1 MAVLLHR
8 LGHSAYRHRKLV
20 LGIWLFV
27 LAALITCVS
36 VFGGKLDDRFSVP
49 GTESQRALDSLSK
62 TLPEASGASAQ
73 IVFTAPEGRLVTEAP
88 YTAAIAEAVAEAERA
103 PQVGEVVDP
112 QASGAVSADRTT
124 AIVQVQYPVQIA
136 EVRTSSVDAIEDAA
150 RAAETDG
157 LRTSVGGSVFSSKG
171 VHIGPSEI
179 IGVAVAL
186 LVLVVTFGSLLA
198 AGMAL
203 LPALIGVALGLAGLL
218 ALAPAVSISSTAVTL
233 ALMLGLAVGID
244 YVLFILSRHRQQ
256 LARGTDPKESVA
268 LAVGTAGSAVVF
280 AGVTVIIAL
289 AALTVIGIPFL
300 TTMGL
305 GAAGAV
311 LIAVLAAI
319 TLVPAVAGFAGSRL
333 APKPGS
339 RAGRRAADAEGAA
352 DAEEA
357 GDAEGSTGR
366 ATMGTRW
373 TKWVIA
379 KPLLTVL
386 AVAGILVTLT
396 LPAMDLRLAL
406 PDNGSA
412 PHASTER
419 QAYDTISDK
428 FGPGFNGPL
437 LVLVETNN
445 GTAATSSQA
454 GAQVAQKLGTL
465 KNVKAVL
472 PPQLTSDPA
481 QSVIT
486 VLPASG
492 PDSVRTDQL
501 VRDIREAAP
510 GIHGT
515 TGATVAVTGTTAVN
529 IDVSNRLSD
538 SLLPFVAIVVGLSLL
553 LLMIVFRS
561 LVIPVKAAVGFLLSV
576 GASLGLVVAVF
587 QWGWLADV
595 LDVPHSGPVVSFL
608 PIILIGVLFGL
619 AMDYEVFLVSGMRE
633 EWAHTGRARQSVV
646 DGARHSVR
654 VVTAAALIMFTVFAG
669 FFPLDDAL
677 IKPIAFAL
685 AVGVAIDAFAVR
697 MTLVPAVLALAGR
710 GAWWLPAW
718 LDRILPDLDVEGSSL
733 QKAGPAGSEEPEP
746 VSLEPTHARAT
757 PTDSTTPGRGERR
770 EASGSR

>member
-36 VFGGKLDDRFSVP
+36 VFSGKLDDRFAVP

-62 TLPEASGASAQ
+62 TLPEASGAGAQ
-73 IVFTAPEGRLVTEAP
+73 IVFTAPEGHQVTEAP
-88 YTAAIAEAVAEAERA
+88 YATTIARTVAEAKNA
-103 PQVGEVVDP
+103 PQVSEVVDP
-112 QASGAVSADRTT
+112 RTSSAVSADRTT
-124 AIVQVQYPVQIA
+124 AIVQVQYPVQNT
-136 EVRTSSVDAIEDAA
+136 EVRPSSVDAIEDAA
-150 RAAETDG
+150 KAAEKDG
-157 LRTSVGGSVFSSKG
+157 LQTSVGGSVYSSKG
-171 VHIGPSEI
+171 VHVGPSEI

-203 LPALIGVALGLAGLL
+203 LPALIGVAVGLAGLL

-256 LARGTDPKESVA
+256 LARGTDPRESVA
-268 LAVGTAGSAVVF
+268 LATGTAGSAVVF
-280 AGVTVIIAL
+280 AGTTVIIAL
-289 AALTVIGIPFL
+289 AALSVIGIPFL

-339 RAGRRAADAEGAA
+339 RAARRAADAEG
-352 DAEEA
+352 
-357 GDAEGSTGR
+357 STGR
-366 ATMGTRW
+366 TPMGTRW

-386 AVAGILVTLT
+386 AVPGILVTLA
-396 LPAMDLRLAL
+396 LPATDMRLAL

-419 QAYDTISDK
+419 RAYDTISDK
-428 FGPGFNGPL
+428 FGRGFNGPL
-437 LVLVETNN
+437 LVLAETKN
-445 GTAATSSQA
+445 GTAAASAQA
-454 GAQVAQKLGTL
+454 GTQVAQKLRTL

-472 PPQLTSDPA
+472 PPQPTSDPA

-486 VLPASG
+486 VLPSSS
-492 PDSVRTDQL
+492 PDSVRTGQL
-501 VRDIREAAP
+501 VRDIRGTGADIRA
-510 GIHGT
+510 T
-515 TGATVAVTGTTAVN
+515 TGASIAVTGTTAVN
-529 IDVSNRLSD
+529 IDVSSRLSD

-553 LLMIVFRS
+553 LLMVVFRS

-587 QWGWLADV
+587 QWGWLADI

-608 PIILIGVLFGL
+608 PIILTGVLFGL

-633 EWAHTGRARQSVV
+633 QWAHTGRARQSVI

-669 FFPLDDAL
+669 FFPLDDSL

-718 LDRILPDLDVEGSSL
+718 LDRILPDLDVEGTSL
-733 QKAGPAGSEEPEP
+733 QKAPALLPTGHDTA
-746 VSLEPTHARAT
+746 VSAPRHRPQQAR
-757 PTDSTTPGRGERR
+757 RHR
-770 EASGSR
+770 

>member
-8 LGHSAYRHRKLV
+8 LGLGAYRHRKLV

-27 LAALITCVS
+27 LAALVTCVG

-49 GTESQRALDSLSK
+49 GTESQRALDSLSR
-62 TLPEASGASAQ
+62 TLPEAAGASAQ
-73 IVFTAPEGRLVTEAP
+73 IVFTAPEGHRITEAP
-88 YTAAIAEAVAEAERA
+88 YTTVIARTVAEAERA
-103 PQVGEVVDP
+103 PQVSGVVDP
-112 QASGAVSADRTT
+112 SASGAVSTDRTT
-124 AIVQVQYPVQIA
+124 SIVQVQYRVQTA
-136 EVRTSSVDAIEDAA
+136 EVGTSSVDAIKSAA
-150 RAAETDG
+150 HAAERDG
-157 LRTSVGGSVFSSKG
+157 LRTSVGGSVFNSKG

-203 LPALIGVALGLAGLL
+203 LPALIGVAAGLSGLL

-256 LARGTDPKESVA
+256 LARGADPKESVA

-280 AGVTVIIAL
+280 AGATVIIAL
-289 AALTVIGIPFL
+289 AALSVIGIPFL

-319 TLVPAVAGFAGSRL
+319 TLVPAVAGFAGTRL

-339 RAGRRAADAEGAA
+339 RAARRAADAEGA
-352 DAEEA
+352 
-357 GDAEGSTGR
+357 TGR
-366 ATMGTRW
+366 ATLGTRW

-386 AVAGILVTLT
+386 AVTGILVTLM
-396 LPAMDLRLAL
+396 LPAADLRLAL

-412 PHASTER
+412 PHASTQR
-419 QAYDTISDK
+419 TAYDTISAR

-437 LVLVETNN
+437 LVLAETNDR
-445 GTAATSSQA
+445 TAATSSRA
-454 GAQVAQKLGTL
+454 GAQVAAKLRTL

-472 PPQLTSDPA
+472 PPEPTGDPA
-481 QSVIT
+481 QSVVT
-486 VLPASG
+486 VLPNSG
-492 PDSVRTDQL
+492 PDSVRTDRL
-501 VRDIREAAP
+501 VRDIRAVASDLRVA
-510 GIHGT
+510 
-515 TGATVAVTGTTAVN
+515 TGASIAVTGTTAVN

-553 LLMIVFRS
+553 LLMMVFRS

-595 LDVPHSGPVVSFL
+595 LGVPHSGPVVSFL

-669 FFPLDDAL
+669 FFPLDDSL

-718 LDRILPDLDVEGSSL
+718 LDRLLPDLDVEGSSL
-733 QKAGPAGSEEPEP
+733 QKAVPADSEEPEP
-746 VSLEPTHARAT
+746 VGA
-757 PTDSTTPGRGERR
+757 GGVRGN
-770 EASGSR
+770 SGE

>member
-27 LAALITCVS
+27 VAALITCVS
-36 VFGGKLDDRFSVP
+36 IFGGKLDDRFSVP

-73 IVFTAPEGRLVTEAP
+73 IVFTAPRGHQVTEAP
-88 YTAAIAEAVAEAERA
+88 YAAAIARTVAEAKQA

-112 QASGAVSADRTT
+112 SASGAVSADRTT
-124 AIVQVQYPVQIA
+124 AIVQVQYPVQNA
-136 EVRTSSVDAIEDAA
+136 QVHTSSVDVIENAA
-150 RAAETDG
+150 KAAEQDG
-157 LRTSVGGSVFSSKG
+157 LKTSVGGSVYSSKG
-171 VHIGPSEI
+171 VHVGPSEI

-198 AGMAL
+198 GMAL
-203 LPALIGVALGLAGLL
+203 LPALIGVAVGLTGLL

-256 LARGTDPKESVA
+256 LARGTDPKESMG
-268 LAVGTAGSAVVF
+268 LATGTAGSAVVF
-280 AGVTVIIAL
+280 AGTTVIIAL
-289 AALTVIGIPFL
+289 AALSVIGIPFL

-319 TLVPAVAGFAGSRL
+319 TLVPAIAGFAGSRL
-333 APKPGS
+333 APKHGS
-339 RAGRRAADAEGAA
+339 RAAKRAADTEG
-352 DAEEA
+352 
-357 GDAEGSTGR
+357 GTGHT
-366 ATMGTRW
+366 AMGARW
-373 TKWVIA
+373 TKRVIA

-386 AVAGILVTLT
+386 AVAGVLVTLA
-396 LPAMDLRLAL
+396 LPATDLRLAL

-412 PHASTER
+412 PHASSER
-419 QAYDTISDK
+419 KAYDTISDK
-428 FGPGFNGPL
+428 FGAGFNGPL
-437 LVLVETNN
+437 LVLTETKN
-445 GTAATSSQA
+445 GTSAASSQYD
-454 GAQVAQKLGTL
+454 AQVAQKLRTL
-465 KNVKAVL
+465 KSVKAVL
-472 PPQLTSDPA
+472 SPQPTNDPA

-492 PDSVRTDQL
+492 PDSVLTGQL
-501 VRDIREAAP
+501 VRDIREAGAD
-510 GIHGT
+510 IRET
-515 TGATVAVTGTTAVN
+515 TGATIAVTGTTAVN
-529 IDVSNRLSD
+529 IDVSNRLSE
-538 SLLPFVAIVVGLSLL
+538 SLLPFVAIIVGLSLI

-576 GASLGLVVAVF
+576 GASLGLVVTVF
-587 QWGWLADV
+587 QWGWLVDV
-595 LDVPHSGPVVSFL
+595 LGVPHSGPVVSFL

-633 EWAHTGRARQSVV
+633 EWAHTGRARRSVV
-646 DGARHSVR
+646 DGARHGVR

-669 FFPLDDAL
+669 FFPLDDSL

-718 LDRILPDLDVEGSSL
+718 LDRILPDLDIEGTSL
-733 QKAGPAGSEEPEP
+733 QKAAPTDHKEPQP
-746 VSLEPTHARAT
+746 VS
-757 PTDSTTPGRGERR
+757 
-770 EASGSR
+770 

>member
-36 VFGGKLDDRFSVP
+36 VFSGKLDDRFAVP

-62 TLPEASGASAQ
+62 TLPEASGAGAQ
-73 IVFTAPEGRLVTEAP
+73 IVFTAPKGHEVTEAP
-88 YTAAIAEAVAEAERA
+88 YAATIARTVAEARKA
-103 PQVGEVVDP
+103 PQVGEVLDP
-112 QASGAVSADRTT
+112 RSSGAVSADRTT
-124 AIVQVQYPVQIA
+124 AIVQVQYPVQNA
-136 EVRTSSVDAIEDAA
+136 EVRPSSVDAIEGAA
-150 RAAETDG
+150 KAAERDG
-157 LRTSVGGSVFSSKG
+157 LKTSVGGSVYSSKG
-171 VHIGPSEI
+171 VHVGPSEI

-203 LPALIGVALGLAGLL
+203 LPALIGVAVGLAGLL

-256 LARGTDPKESVA
+256 LARGTDPRESVA
-268 LAVGTAGSAVVF
+268 LATGTAGSAVVF
-280 AGVTVIIAL
+280 AGTTVIIAL
-289 AALTVIGIPFL
+289 AALSVIGIPFL

-333 APKPGS
+333 TPKPGS
-339 RAGRRAADAEGAA
+339 RAARRAADT
-352 DAEEA
+352 
-357 GDAEGSTGR
+357 EGSTGHT
-366 ATMGTRW
+366 TMGTRW

-396 LPAMDLRLAL
+396 LPATDMRLAL

-419 QAYDTISDK
+419 KAYDTIGDK

-437 LVLVETNN
+437 LVLAETKN
-445 GTAATSSQA
+445 GTASTSAQA
-454 GAQVAQKLGTL
+454 GAQVAQKLRTL

-472 PPQLTSDPA
+472 PPQPTSDPA

-486 VLPASG
+486 VLPTSG
-492 PDSVRTDQL
+492 PDSVRTGQL
-501 VRDIREAAP
+501 VRDIRKTAP
-510 GIHGT
+510 DIRET
-515 TGATVAVTGTTAVN
+515 TGASVAVTGTTAVN

-633 EWAHTGRARQSVV
+633 EWAHTGRARQSVI

-669 FFPLDDAL
+669 FFPLDDSL

-718 LDRILPDLDVEGSSL
+718 LDRILPDLDVEGTSL
-733 QKAGPAGSEEPEP
+733 RKAPATDQKEPQP
-746 VSLEPTHARAT
+746 VS
-757 PTDSTTPGRGERR
+757 
-770 EASGSR
+770 

>member
-8 LGHSAYRHRKLV
+8 LGRGAYRHRKLV

-27 LAALITCVS
+27 LAALITCVG

-73 IVFTAPEGRLVTEAP
+73 IVFTAPGGHRITESPYQAVIARAVTV
-88 YTAAIAEAVAEAERA
+88 TRQA
-103 PQVGEVVDP
+103 PQVSGVVEP
-112 QASGAVSADRTT
+112 GTAGVVSADRTT
-124 AIVQVQYPVQIA
+124 AIVQIHYRVQTA
-136 EVRTSSVDAIEDAA
+136 EIRTSSVDAIKSAA
-150 RAAETDG
+150 HAAERDG
-157 LRTSVGGSVFSSKG
+157 LRTSVGGSVFNSKG

-203 LPALIGVALGLAGLL
+203 LPALIGVAAGLAGLL

-256 LARGTDPKESVA
+256 LARGADPEESVA

-280 AGVTVIIAL
+280 AGATVIIAL
-289 AALTVIGIPFL
+289 AALSVIGIPFL

-319 TLVPAVAGFAGSRL
+319 TLVPAVAGFAGTRL

-339 RAGRRAADAEGAA
+339 RAARRAADAEG
-352 DAEEA
+352 
-357 GDAEGSTGR
+357 STGR
-366 ATMGTRW
+366 TTLGTRW

-386 AVAGILVTLT
+386 AVTGILVTLM
-396 LPAMDLRLAL
+396 LPAADLRLAL

-412 PHASTER
+412 PHASTQR
-419 QAYDTISDK
+419 TAYDTISDK

-437 LVLVETNN
+437 LVLAETNDR
-445 GTAATSSQA
+445 TAAASSQA
-454 GAQVAQKLGTL
+454 GAQVAAKLRTL

-472 PPQLTSDPA
+472 PPEPTGDPA
-481 QSVIT
+481 QSVVT

-492 PDSVRTDQL
+492 PDSVRTDRL
-501 VRDIREAAP
+501 VRDIRAVASDLRA
-510 GIHGT
+510 T
-515 TGATVAVTGTTAVN
+515 TGASIAVTGTTAVN

-553 LLMIVFRS
+553 LLMMVFRS

-595 LDVPHSGPVVSFL
+595 LGVPHSGPVVSFL

-669 FFPLDDAL
+669 FFPLDDSL

-685 AVGVAIDAFAVR
+685 AVGVAVDAFAVR

-733 QKAGPAGSEEPEP
+733 QKSVPADGGESEPEP
-746 VSLEPTHARAT
+746 AGAGGARGN
-757 PTDSTTPGRGERR
+757 SGE
-770 EASGSR
+770 

>member
-8 LGHSAYRHRKLV
+8 LGHRAYRHRQLV
-20 LGIWLFV
+20 LGLWLFV

-36 VFGGKLDDRFSVP
+36 LFSSKLDDRFSVP

-73 IVFTAPEGRLVTEAP
+73 IVFTVPKGHQVTEAP
-88 YTAAIAEAVAEAERA
+88 YTAAIARTITAAEKA
-103 PQVGEVVDP
+103 PQVSEVVEP
-112 QASGAVSADRTT
+112 RASGAVSADRTT
-124 AIVQVQYPVQIA
+124 AIVQVQYPVQNA
-136 EVRTSSVDAIEDAA
+136 QVRTSSIDAIENAA
-150 RAAETDG
+150 KAAEQDG
-157 LRTSVGGSVFSSKG
+157 LKTSVGGSVYSSKG
-171 VHIGPSEI
+171 VHVGPSEI

-186 LVLVVTFGSLLA
+186 LVLVVTFGSLLT

-203 LPALIGVALGLAGLL
+203 LPALIGVAVGLAGLL

-256 LARGTDPKESVA
+256 LARGTDPKESIA
-268 LAVGTAGSAVVF
+268 LATGTAGSAVVF
-280 AGVTVIIAL
+280 AGTTVIIAL
-289 AALTVIGIPFL
+289 AALSVIGIPFL

-319 TLVPAVAGFAGSRL
+319 TLVPAIAGFAGSRL
-333 APKPGS
+333 TPKPGS
-339 RAGRRAADAEGAA
+339 RAARRAADTDGP
-352 DAEEA
+352 
-357 GDAEGSTGR
+357 TGR

-386 AVAGILVTLT
+386 AVAGILVTLA
-396 LPAMDLRLAL
+396 LPAPDLRLAL

-419 QAYDTISDK
+419 KAYDTISDK
-428 FGPGFNGPL
+428 FGDGFNGPL
-437 LVLVETNN
+437 LVLTETKN
-445 GTAATSSQA
+445 GTASTSSQA
-454 GAQVAQKLGTL
+454 GAQVARKLQTL
-465 KNVKAVL
+465 KDVKAVL
-472 PPQLTSDPA
+472 PPQPTSDPA

-486 VLPASG
+486 VLPTSG
-492 PDSVRTDQL
+492 PDSARTGQL
-501 VRDIREAAP
+501 VRDIRATSADLRA
-510 GIHGT
+510 T
-515 TGATVAVTGTTAVN
+515 TGASIAVTGTTAVN

-538 SLLPFVAIVVGLSLL
+538 SLLPFVAIVVGLSLI

-587 QWGWLADV
+587 QWGWLSDV
-595 LDVPHSGPVVSFL
+595 LGVPHSGPVVSFL

-633 EWAHTGRARQSVV
+633 EWAHTGRARQSVI

-669 FFPLDDAL
+669 FFPLDDSL

-718 LDRILPDLDVEGSSL
+718 LDRILPDLDVEGTSL
-733 QKAGPAGSEEPEP
+733 QKTAPADRKEPQP
-746 VSLEPTHARAT
+746 VS
-757 PTDSTTPGRGERR
+757 
-770 EASGSR
+770 

>member
-20 LGIWLFV
+20 LGLWLFV

-36 VFGGKLDDRFSVP
+36 LFSGKLDDRFSVP

-62 TLPEASGASAQ
+62 TLPEASGANAQ
-73 IVFTAPEGRLVTEAP
+73 IVFTVPKGHQVTEAP
-88 YTAAIAEAVAEAERA
+88 YTAAIARTVTAAEKA
-103 PQVGEVVDP
+103 PQVSEVVEP
-112 QASGAVSADRTT
+112 RASGAVSADRAT
-124 AIVQVQYPVQIA
+124 AIVQVQYPVQNA
-136 EVRTSSVDAIEDAA
+136 QVRTSSIDAIENAA
-150 RAAETDG
+150 KAAEQDG
-157 LRTSVGGSVFSSKG
+157 LKTSVGGSVYSSKG
-171 VHIGPSEI
+171 VHVGPSEI

-203 LPALIGVALGLAGLL
+203 LPALIGVAVGLAGLL

-256 LARGTDPKESVA
+256 LARGTDPKESIA
-268 LAVGTAGSAVVF
+268 LATGTAGSAVVF
-280 AGVTVIIAL
+280 AGTTVIIAL
-289 AALTVIGIPFL
+289 AALSVIGIPFL

-319 TLVPAVAGFAGSRL
+319 TLVPAIAGFAGSRL
-333 APKPGS
+333 TPKPGS
-339 RAGRRAADAEGAA
+339 RAARRAADTDGP
-352 DAEEA
+352 
-357 GDAEGSTGR
+357 TGHT
-366 ATMGTRW
+366 TMGARW

-386 AVAGILVTLT
+386 AVAGILVTLA
-396 LPAMDLRLAL
+396 LPASDLRLAL

-412 PHASTER
+412 PHTSTER
-419 QAYDTISDK
+419 KAYDTISDK
-428 FGPGFNGPL
+428 FGDGFNGPL
-437 LVLVETNN
+437 LVLTETKN
-445 GTAATSSQA
+445 GTASTSSQA
-454 GAQVAQKLGTL
+454 GAQVARKLQTL

-472 PPQLTSDPA
+472 PPQPTSDPA

-486 VLPASG
+486 VLPTSG
-492 PDSVRTDQL
+492 PDSARTGQL
-501 VRDIREAAP
+501 VRDIRATSADLRA
-510 GIHGT
+510 T
-515 TGATVAVTGTTAVN
+515 TGASIAVTGTTAVN

-538 SLLPFVAIVVGLSLL
+538 SLLPFVAIVVGLSLI

-587 QWGWLADV
+587 QWGWLSDV
-595 LDVPHSGPVVSFL
+595 LGVPHSGPVVSFL

-633 EWAHTGRARQSVV
+633 DWAHTGRARQSVI

-669 FFPLDDAL
+669 FFPLDDSL

-718 LDRILPDLDVEGSSL
+718 LDRILPDLDVEGTSL
-733 QKAGPAGSEEPEP
+733 QKTAPADRKEPQP
-746 VSLEPTHARAT
+746 VS
-757 PTDSTTPGRGERR
+757 
-770 EASGSR
+770 

>member
-8 LGHSAYRHRKLV
+8 LGHRAYRHRKLV

-49 GTESQRALDSLSK
+49 GTESQRALDSLSR
-62 TLPEASGASAQ
+62 TLPEASGASAE
-73 IVFTAPEGRLVTEAP
+73 IVFSAPEGHRVTEAT
-88 YTAAIAEAVAEAERA
+88 YATAIARAVAEAKKA
-103 PQVGEVVDP
+103 PQVSEVVDP
-112 QASGAVSADRTT
+112 QSSGAVSADRTT
-124 AIVQVQYPVQIA
+124 AIVQVQYPVQTA
-136 EVRTSSVDAIEDAA
+136 EVRTSSVDALKDAA
-150 RAAETDG
+150 RAAEKDG
-157 LRTSVGGSVFSSKG
+157 LRTSVGGSVFNSNG
-171 VHIGPSEI
+171 VHVGPSEI

-203 LPALIGVALGLAGLL
+203 LPALIGVAAGLAGLL

-280 AGVTVIIAL
+280 AGTTVIIAL
-289 AALTVIGIPFL
+289 AALSVIGIPFL

-319 TLVPAVAGFAGSRL
+319 TLVPAIAGFAGARL
-333 APKPGS
+333 APRPGS
-339 RAGRRAADAEGAA
+339 RAARRATDEEGT
-352 DAEEA
+352 
-357 GDAEGSTGR
+357 SGR
-366 ATMGTRW
+366 TTLGARW

-386 AVAGILVTLT
+386 AVAGVLITLM
-396 LPAMDLRLAL
+396 LPAADLRLAL
-406 PDNGSA
+406 PDNSSA
-412 PHASTER
+412 PHGSTQR
-419 QAYDTISDK
+419 TAYDTIDDK

-437 LVLVETNN
+437 LVLAETNG
-445 GTAATSSQA
+445 GTAEASSRA
-454 GAQVAQKLGTL
+454 GAQVAEKLRTL
-465 KNVKAVL
+465 KDVKAVL
-472 PPQLTSDPA
+472 PPQPTSDPA

-492 PDSVRTDQL
+492 PDSARTDQL
-501 VRDIREAAP
+501 VHEIRDIAP
-510 GIHGT
+510 GLRDT
-515 TGATVAVTGTTAVN
+515 TGASIAVTGTTAVN

-538 SLLPFVAIVVGLSLL
+538 SLLPFVAIVVGLSLI

-587 QWGWLADV
+587 QWGWLADA
-595 LDVPHSGPVVSFL
+595 LGVPHSGPVVSFL

-633 EWAHTGRARQSVV
+633 EWARTGRARQSVV
-646 DGARHSVR
+646 DGARGSVR

-669 FFPLDDAL
+669 FFPLDDSL

-710 GAWWLPAW
+710 RAWWLPAW

-733 QKAGPAGSEEPEP
+733 RKTAPADHKELEP
-746 VSLEPTHARAT
+746 VS
-757 PTDSTTPGRGERR
+757 
-770 EASGSR
+770 

>member
-8 LGHSAYRHRKLV
+8 LGHSAYRNRKLV
-20 LGIWLFV
+20 LGIWLLA
-27 LAALITCVS
+27 LAALITCVG
-36 VFGGKLDDRFSVP
+36 VFSGKLDDRFSVP

-62 TLPEASGASAQ
+62 TLPEASGAGAQ
-73 IVFTAPEGRLVTEAP
+73 IVFTAPTGHQVTAAP
-88 YTAAIAEAVAEAERA
+88 YAATIARTVADAAKA
-103 PQVGEVVDP
+103 PQVSEVVGP
-112 QASGAVSADRTT
+112 GASGAVSADGTT
-124 AIVQVQYPVQIA
+124 AIVQVQYPVESTQ
-136 EVRTSSVDAIEDAA
+136 VRASSVDAIEDAA
-150 RAAETDG
+150 EAAEKDG
-157 LRTSVGGSVFSSKG
+157 LKTSVGGSVYGSKG
-171 VHIGPSEI
+171 VHVGPSEI

-203 LPALIGVALGLAGLL
+203 LPALIGVAVGLAGLL
-218 ALAPAVSISSTAVTL
+218 ALTPAVSVSSTAVTL

-256 LARGTDPKESVA
+256 LARGADPKESIA
-268 LAVGTAGSAVVF
+268 LATGTAGSAVVF
-280 AGVTVIIAL
+280 AGTTVIIAL
-289 AALTVIGIPFL
+289 AALSVIGIPFL

-311 LIAVLAAI
+311 LVAVLAAI

-333 APKPGS
+333 TPRPAS
-339 RAGRRAADAEGAA
+339 RAARRAADAEG
-352 DAEEA
+352 
-357 GDAEGSTGR
+357 STGH
-366 ATMGTRW
+366 TGMGTRW
-373 TKWVIA
+373 TKLVIA

-386 AVAGILVTLT
+386 AVAGVLVTLA
-396 LPAMDLRLAL
+396 LPAMDMRLAL

-412 PHASTER
+412 PHASSER
-419 QAYDTISDK
+419 KAYDTISDT

-437 LVLVETNN
+437 LVLAETKG
-445 GTAATSSQA
+445 GTSATSAEA
-454 GAQVAQKLGTL
+454 GAKVAQKLQTL
-465 KNVKAVL
+465 RNIKAVL
-472 PPQLTSDPA
+472 PPQPTGDPT

-492 PDSVRTDQL
+492 PDSVRTGQL
-501 VRDIREAAP
+501 VRDIRKAAP
-510 GIHGT
+510 DIKDT
-515 TGATVAVTGTTAVN
+515 TGASVAVTGTTAVN

-633 EWAHTGRARQSVV
+633 EWAHTGRARQSVI

-669 FFPLDDAL
+669 FFPLDDSL

-710 GAWWLPAW
+710 GTWWLPAW
-718 LDRILPDLDVEGSSL
+718 LDRILPDLDVEGAGL
-733 QKAGPAGSEEPEP
+733 QKAQAHAQASATESKEPQS
-746 VSLEPTHARAT
+746 VS
-757 PTDSTTPGRGERR
+757 
-770 EASGSR
+770 

>member
-8 LGHSAYRHRKLV
+8 LGHGAYRHRKLV

-27 LAALITCVS
+27 LAALITCVG
-36 VFGGKLDDRFSVP
+36 VFGSKLDDRFSVP

-73 IVFTAPEGRLVTEAP
+73 IVFTAPEGQRVTEAP
-88 YTAAIAEAVAEAERA
+88 YTAAIARAVAEAERA
-103 PQVGEVVDP
+103 PQVSEVVDP
-112 QASGAVSADRTT
+112 QSSGAVSGDRTT
-124 AIVQVQYPVQIA
+124 AIVQIQYPVQTA
-136 EVRTSSVDAIEDAA
+136 EVRTSSVDVIQDAA
-150 RAAETDG
+150 RTAETDG
-157 LRTSVGGSVFSSKG
+157 LRTSVGGSVFNSKG
-171 VHIGPSEI
+171 VHVGPSEI

-203 LPALIGVALGLAGLL
+203 LPALIGVAVGLAGLL
-218 ALAPAVSISSTAVTL
+218 ALAPAVSVSSTAVTL

-280 AGVTVIIAL
+280 AGITVIIAL
-289 AALTVIGIPFL
+289 AALSVIGIPFL

-311 LIAVLAAI
+311 LVAVLAAI

-333 APKPGS
+333 APKPGT
-339 RAGRRAADAEGAA
+339 RAARRAADTEGA
-352 DAEEA
+352 
-357 GDAEGSTGR
+357 TGR
-366 ATMGTRW
+366 TTLGTRW

-386 AVAGILVTLT
+386 AVAGILVTLA
-396 LPAMDLRLAL
+396 LPVMDLRLAL
-406 PDNGSA
+406 PDNGAA

-419 QAYDTISDK
+419 KAYDTISEK

-437 LVLVETNN
+437 LVLAETDD

-454 GAQVAQKLGTL
+454 GAQVAEKLSTL

-472 PPQLTSDPA
+472 PPQPTGDPT

-510 GIHGT
+510 GLRDD
-515 TGATVAVTGTTAVN
+515 TGASVAVTGTTAVN

-595 LDVPHSGPVVSFL
+595 LGVPHSGPVVSFL

-669 FFPLDDAL
+669 FFPLDDSL

-733 QKAGPAGSEEPEP
+733 QKAAPAEAERKEPEP
-746 VSLEPTHARAT
+746 VS
-757 PTDSTTPGRGERR
+757 
-770 EASGSR
+770 

>member
-8 LGHSAYRHRKLV
+8 LGHGAYRHRKLV

-27 LAALITCVS
+27 LAALITCVG
-36 VFGGKLDDRFSVP
+36 VFGSKLDDRFSVP

-73 IVFTAPEGRLVTEAP
+73 IVFTAPEGHRVTEAP
-88 YTAAIAEAVAEAERA
+88 YAAAIARAVAEADRA
-103 PQVGEVVDP
+103 PQVSEVVDP
-112 QASGAVSADRTT
+112 QSSGAVSGDRTT
-124 AIVQVQYPVQIA
+124 AIVQIQYPVQTA
-136 EVRTSSVDAIEDAA
+136 EVRTSSVDAIQDAA
-150 RAAETDG
+150 RTAETDG
-157 LRTSVGGSVFSSKG
+157 LRTSVGGSVFNSKG
-171 VHIGPSEI
+171 VHVGPSEI

-203 LPALIGVALGLAGLL
+203 LPALIGVAVGLAGLL
-218 ALAPAVSISSTAVTL
+218 ALAPAVSVSSTAVTL

-280 AGVTVIIAL
+280 AGITVIIAL
-289 AALTVIGIPFL
+289 AALSVIGIPFL

-311 LIAVLAAI
+311 LVAVLAAI

-333 APKPGS
+333 APKPGT
-339 RAGRRAADAEGAA
+339 RAARRAADAEGA
-352 DAEEA
+352 
-357 GDAEGSTGR
+357 TGR
-366 ATMGTRW
+366 TTLGTRW

-386 AVAGILVTLT
+386 AVAGILVTLA
-396 LPAMDLRLAL
+396 LPVMDLRLAL
-406 PDNGSA
+406 PDNGAA

-419 QAYDTISDK
+419 KAYDTISEK

-437 LVLVETNN
+437 LVLAETDD
-445 GTAATSSQA
+445 GTADASSQA
-454 GAQVAQKLGTL
+454 GAQVAEKLSTL

-472 PPQLTSDPA
+472 PPQPTGDPT

-510 GIHGT
+510 GLRDD
-515 TGATVAVTGTTAVN
+515 TGASVAVTGTTAVN

-595 LDVPHSGPVVSFL
+595 LGVPHSGPVVSFL

-669 FFPLDDAL
+669 FFPLDDSL

-733 QKAGPAGSEEPEP
+733 QKAAPAEAERKEPEP
-746 VSLEPTHARAT
+746 VS
-757 PTDSTTPGRGERR
+757 
-770 EASGSR
+770 

>member
-8 LGHSAYRHRKLV
+8 LGHNAYRHRKLV

-27 LAALITCVS
+27 LAALITCVG

-73 IVFTAPEGRLVTEAP
+73 IVFTAPEGHRITEAP
-88 YTAAIAEAVAEAERA
+88 YAAVIARTVTEAGQA
-103 PQVGEVVDP
+103 PQVSEVVDP
-112 QASGAVSADRTT
+112 RTAGAVSADRTT
-124 AIVQVQYPVQIA
+124 AIVQVHYRVQTA
-136 EVRTSSVDAIEDAA
+136 EVRASSVDALRDAA
-150 RAAETDG
+150 RAAEKDG
-157 LRTSVGGSVFSSKG
+157 LRTSVGGSVFSSNG
-171 VHIGPSEI
+171 VHVGPSEI

-203 LPALIGVALGLAGLL
+203 LPALIGVAAGLTGLL
-218 ALAPAVSISSTAVTL
+218 ALAPAVGISSTAVTL

-256 LARGTDPKESVA
+256 LARGIDPKESVA

-280 AGVTVIIAL
+280 AGATVIIAL
-289 AALTVIGIPFL
+289 AALSVIGIPFL

-319 TLVPAVAGFAGSRL
+319 TLVPAIAGFAGTRL

-339 RAGRRAADAEGAA
+339 RAARRAADAEGT
-352 DAEEA
+352 
-357 GDAEGSTGR
+357 TGP
-366 ATMGTRW
+366 ATLGTRW
-373 TKWVIA
+373 TRWVIA

-386 AVAGILVTLT
+386 AVTGILVTLM
-396 LPAMDLRLAL
+396 LPAADLRLAL

-412 PHASTER
+412 PHASTQR
-419 QAYDTISDK
+419 TAYDTISAE
-428 FGPGFNGPL
+428 FGPGFNGSL
-437 LVLVETNN
+437 LVLAETNDR
-445 GTAATSSQA
+445 TTEASSRA
-454 GAQVAQKLGTL
+454 GAQVAEKLRTL
-465 KNVKAVL
+465 KDVKAVL
-472 PPQLTSDPA
+472 PPQPTSDPT
-481 QSVIT
+481 QGVIT

-492 PDSVRTDQL
+492 PDSVRTDRL
-501 VRDIREAAP
+501 VREIREAAP
-510 GIHGT
+510 GLRAT
-515 TGATVAVTGTTAVN
+515 AGASIAVTGTTAVN

-553 LLMIVFRS
+553 LLMTVFRS

-595 LDVPHSGPVVSFL
+595 LGVPHSGPVVSFL

-646 DGARHSVR
+646 DGAWHSVR

-669 FFPLDDAL
+669 FFPLDDSL

-718 LDRILPDLDVEGSSL
+718 LDRLLPDLDVEGSSL
-733 QKAGPAGSEEPEP
+733 QKVVQEKGVPAE
-746 VSLEPTHARAT
+746 
-757 PTDSTTPGRGERR
+757 RGESEVEHAGAGAGGARGN
-770 EASGSR
+770 SGE

>member
-36 VFGGKLDDRFSVP
+36 VFSGKLDDRFAVP

-73 IVFTAPEGRLVTEAP
+73 IVFTAPEGHRITDPAYAATIARTVTEA
-88 YTAAIAEAVAEAERA
+88 RKA

-112 QASGAVSADRTT
+112 RASGAVSADGTT
-124 AIVQVQYPVQIA
+124 AIVQVQYPVQNA
-136 EVRTSSVDAIEDAA
+136 QVGESSVAAIENAADAA
-150 RAAETDG
+150 ERDG
-157 LRTSVGGSVFSSKG
+157 LKTSVGGSVYSSKG
-171 VHIGPSEI
+171 VHVGPSEI

-186 LVLVVTFGSLLA
+186 LVLVVTFGSMLA

-203 LPALIGVALGLAGLL
+203 LPALIGVAVGLAGLL

-256 LARGTDPKESVA
+256 LARGADPRESIA
-268 LAVGTAGSAVVF
+268 LATGTAGSAVVF
-280 AGVTVIIAL
+280 AGTTVIIAL
-289 AALTVIGIPFL
+289 AALSIIGIPFL

-339 RAGRRAADAEGAA
+339 RAARRAADAEAA
-352 DAEEA
+352 TGTD
-357 GDAEGSTGR
+357 GEGTTGR
-366 ATMGTRW
+366 VPLGTRW
-373 TKWVIA
+373 TRWVIA

-386 AVAGILVTLT
+386 AVAGILVTLA
-396 LPAMDLRLAL
+396 LPAMDMRLAL

-412 PHASTER
+412 PHSSTER
-419 QAYDTISDK
+419 RSYDTISDK
-428 FGPGFNGPL
+428 FGAGFNGPL
-437 LVLVETNN
+437 LVLAETEN
-445 GTAATSSQA
+445 GTAATSAQA
-454 GAQVAQKLGTL
+454 GELVAQKLRTL

-472 PPQLTSDPA
+472 APQPTSDPT

-492 PDSVRTDQL
+492 PDSVRTGQL
-501 VRDIREAAP
+501 VHDIREAAP
-510 GIHGT
+510 GIHET
-515 TGATVAVTGTTAVN
+515 SGAAVAVTGTTAVN

-587 QWGWLADV
+587 QWGWFADV

-633 EWAHTGRARQSVV
+633 EWAHTGRARQSVI

-669 FFPLDDAL
+669 FFPLDDSL

-718 LDRILPDLDVEGSSL
+718 LDRILPDLDIEGAGL
-733 QKAGPAGSEEPEP
+733 QKGQKDKESKESKEDKGDQRESQP
-746 VSLEPTHARAT
+746 VS
-757 PTDSTTPGRGERR
+757 
-770 EASGSR
+770 

>member
-8 LGHSAYRHRKLV
+8 LGLSAYRHRKLV

-73 IVFTAPEGRLVTEAP
+73 IVFTAPEGQRVTEAP
-88 YTAAIAEAVAEAERA
+88 YTAAIARAVAEAEQA
-103 PQVGEVVDP
+103 PQVSEVVDP
-112 QASGAVSADRTT
+112 RSSGAVSGDRTT
-124 AIVQVQYPVQIA
+124 AIVQIQYPVQTA
-136 EVRTSSVDAIEDAA
+136 EVRTSSVDAIQDAA
-150 RAAETDG
+150 RAVEKDG
-157 LRTSVGGSVFSSKG
+157 LRTSVGGSVFNSKG
-171 VHIGPSEI
+171 VHVGPSEI

-203 LPALIGVALGLAGLL
+203 LPALIGVAVGLAGLL

-280 AGVTVIIAL
+280 AGITVIIAL
-289 AALTVIGIPFL
+289 AALSVIGIPFL

-333 APKPGS
+333 APRPGT
-339 RAGRRAADAEGAA
+339 RAARRAADAEGA
-352 DAEEA
+352 
-357 GDAEGSTGR
+357 TGR
-366 ATMGTRW
+366 TTMGTRW

-386 AVAGILVTLT
+386 AAAGILVTLA
-396 LPAMDLRLAL
+396 LPVTDLRLAL
-406 PDNGSA
+406 PDNGAA

-419 QAYDTISDK
+419 KAYDTISEK

-437 LVLVETNN
+437 LVLAETDD
-445 GTAATSSQA
+445 GTADASSQA
-454 GAQVAQKLGTL
+454 GAQVAQKLSTL

-472 PPQLTSDPA
+472 PPQPTGDPT

-492 PDSVRTDQL
+492 PDSVRTDRL

-510 GIHGT
+510 DLRDT
-515 TGATVAVTGTTAVN
+515 TGASVAVTGTTAVN

-595 LDVPHSGPVVSFL
+595 LGVPHSGPVVSFL

-669 FFPLDDAL
+669 FFPLDDSL

-733 QKAGPAGSEEPEP
+733 QKTAPAEHKEPEP
-746 VSLEPTHARAT
+746 VS
-757 PTDSTTPGRGERR
+757 
-770 EASGSR
+770 

>member
-27 LAALITCVS
+27 LAALITCVG

-73 IVFTAPEGRLVTEAP
+73 IVFTAPEGHRITETP
-88 YTAAIAEAVAEAERA
+88 YTAVITRTVAKT
-103 PQVGEVVDP
+103 Q
-112 QASGAVSADRTT
+112 QASQVSGVFDPRTAGAVSADGTT
-124 AIVQVQYPVQIA
+124 AIVQIQYRVQTVD
-136 EVRTSSVDAIEDAA
+136 VRTSSVDAIKNAA
-150 RAAETDG
+150 HAAERDG

-203 LPALIGVALGLAGLL
+203 LPALVGVAAGLTGLL

-256 LARGTDPKESVA
+256 LARGADPKESVA

-280 AGVTVIIAL
+280 AGTTVIIAL
-289 AALTVIGIPFL
+289 AALSVIGIPFL

-319 TLVPAVAGFAGSRL
+319 TLVPAVAGFAGTRL

-339 RAGRRAADAEGAA
+339 RAARRAADAEGT
-352 DAEEA
+352 
-357 GDAEGSTGR
+357 TGR
-366 ATMGTRW
+366 ATLGTRW

-386 AVAGILVTLT
+386 AVAGVLITLM
-396 LPAMDLRLAL
+396 LPAADLRLAL

-412 PHASTER
+412 PHASTQR
-419 QAYDTISDK
+419 TAYDTISAK

-437 LVLVETNN
+437 LVLAETNDR
-445 GTAATSSQA
+445 TASESSQSGTNDPASAVSSKA
-454 GAQVAQKLGTL
+454 GAQVAAKLRTL
-465 KNVKAVL
+465 KDVKAVL
-472 PPQLTSDPA
+472 PPERTADPA

-486 VLPASG
+486 VLPDSG
-492 PDSVRTDQL
+492 PDTVRTDKL
-501 VRDIREAAP
+501 VRAIREVAP
-510 GIHGT
+510 ELRDT
-515 TGATVAVTGTTAVN
+515 TGASVAVTGTTAVN

-553 LLMIVFRS
+553 LLMMVFRS
-561 LVIPVKAAVGFLLSV
+561 LVIPVKAAVGFLLSG

-669 FFPLDDAL
+669 FFPLDDSL

-718 LDRILPDLDVEGSSL
+718 LDRLLPDLDVEGSSL
-733 QKAGPAGSEEPEP
+733 QKAVPEDHAEPEP
-746 VSLEPTHARAT
+746 AVAA
-757 PTDSTTPGRGERR
+757 GAGGN
-770 EASGSR
+770 SGK

>member
-8 LGHSAYRHRKLV
+8 LGHGAYRHRKLV

-27 LAALITCVS
+27 LAALVTCVG

-73 IVFTAPEGRLVTEAP
+73 IVFTAPEGHRVTEAP
-88 YTAAIAEAVAEAERA
+88 YTTAIARAVAEAEQA
-103 PQVGEVVDP
+103 PQVSEVVDP
-112 QASGAVSADRTT
+112 QSSGAVSGDRTT
-124 AIVQVQYPVQIA
+124 AIVQIQYPVQTA
-136 EVRTSSVDAIEDAA
+136 EVRTSSVDAIQDAA
-150 RAAETDG
+150 RTAETDG
-157 LRTSVGGSVFSSKG
+157 LRTSVGGSVFNSKG
-171 VHIGPSEI
+171 VHVGPSEI

-203 LPALIGVALGLAGLL
+203 LPALIGVAVGLAGLL

-280 AGVTVIIAL
+280 AGITVIIAL
-289 AALTVIGIPFL
+289 AALSVIGIPFL

-311 LIAVLAAI
+311 LVAVLAAI

-333 APKPGS
+333 APKPGT
-339 RAGRRAADAEGAA
+339 RAARRAADAEG
-352 DAEEA
+352 D
-357 GDAEGSTGR
+357 TGR
-366 ATMGTRW
+366 TTMGTRW

-386 AVAGILVTLT
+386 AVAGILVTLA
-396 LPAMDLRLAL
+396 LPVMDLRLAL
-406 PDNGSA
+406 PDNGAA

-419 QAYDTISDK
+419 KAYDTISEK

-437 LVLVETNN
+437 LVLAETDG
-445 GTAATSSQA
+445 GTAATSAQA
-454 GAQVAQKLGTL
+454 GAQVAEKLGTL

-472 PPQLTSDPA
+472 PPQPTSDPA

-510 GIHGT
+510 DLRDT
-515 TGATVAVTGTTAVN
+515 TGAAVAVTGTTAVN

-553 LLMIVFRS
+553 LLMVVFRS

-595 LDVPHSGPVVSFL
+595 LGVPHSGPVVSFL

-669 FFPLDDAL
+669 FFPLDDSL

-733 QKAGPAGSEEPEP
+733 QKAAPAAPAKAEHKDPEA
-746 VSLEPTHARAT
+746 VS
-757 PTDSTTPGRGERR
+757 
-770 EASGSR
+770 

>member
-27 LAALITCVS
+27 LAALITCVG

-73 IVFTAPEGRLVTEAP
+73 IVFTAPEGHQVTEAP
-88 YTAAIAEAVAEAERA
+88 YTAAIAEAVAEAEQA

-171 VHIGPSEI
+171 VHVGPSEI

-203 LPALIGVALGLAGLL
+203 LPALIGVAVGLAGLL

-256 LARGTDPKESVA
+256 LARGADPKESVA

-289 AALTVIGIPFL
+289 AALSVIGIPFL

-333 APKPGS
+333 APKSGS
-339 RAGRRAADAEGAA
+339 RADRRAADAEGVT
-352 DAEEA
+352 DA
-357 GDAEGSTGR
+357 GGSTDTEGATGR

-419 QAYDTISDK
+419 KAYDTISDK

-437 LVLVETNN
+437 LVLVETNS

-454 GAQVAQKLGTL
+454 GALVAQRLGTL
-465 KNVKAVL
+465 KDVKAVL
-472 PPQLTSDPA
+472 PPQPTSDPT

-501 VRDIREAAP
+501 VREIRKAAPDIRD
-510 GIHGT
+510 T
-515 TGATVAVTGTTAVN
+515 TGASVAVTGTTAVN

-538 SLLPFVAIVVGLSLL
+538 SLLPFVTIVVGLSLL

-595 LDVPHSGPVVSFL
+595 LDVPRSGPVVSFL

-669 FFPLDDAL
+669 FFPLDDSL
-677 IKPIAFAL
+677 IEPIAFAL

-733 QKAGPAGSEEPEP
+733 RKAAPADRREPEP
-746 VSLEPTHARAT
+746 VS
-757 PTDSTTPGRGERR
+757 
-770 EASGSR
+770 

>member
-20 LGIWLFV
+20 LGVWLFV
-27 LAALITCVS
+27 LAALITCVG

-73 IVFTAPEGRLVTEAP
+73 IVFTAPEGHRITEAP
-88 YTAAIAEAVAEAERA
+88 YTATITRTVAEAEQA
-103 PQVGEVVDP
+103 PQVSEVVDP
-112 QASGAVSADRTT
+112 QSAGAVSADRTT
-124 AIVQVQYPVQIA
+124 AIVQVHYRVQTA
-136 EVRTSSVDAIEDAA
+136 EVRTSSVDALQDAA
-150 RAAETDG
+150 RAAEQDG
-157 LRTSVGGSVFSSKG
+157 LRTAVGGSVFNSKG

-203 LPALIGVALGLAGLL
+203 LPALIGVAAGLAGLL

-280 AGVTVIIAL
+280 AGATVIIAL
-289 AALTVIGIPFL
+289 AALSVIGIPFL

-319 TLVPAVAGFAGSRL
+319 TLVPAIAGFAGARL
-333 APKPGS
+333 APRPDS
-339 RAGRRAADAEGAA
+339 RAARRAADAEGT
-352 DAEEA
+352 
-357 GDAEGSTGR
+357 TGR
-366 ATMGTRW
+366 TTLGTRW

-386 AVAGILVTLT
+386 AVVGILVTLM
-396 LPAMDLRLAL
+396 LPAADLRLAL

-412 PHASTER
+412 PHASTQR
-419 QAYDTISDK
+419 TAYDTISRT

-437 LVLVETNN
+437 LVLAETNDRT
-445 GTAATSSQA
+445 TAASSQA
-454 GAQVAQKLGTL
+454 GAQVAEKLRTL
-465 KNVKAVL
+465 KDVKAVL
-472 PPQLTSDPA
+472 PPQPTSDPT

-486 VLPASG
+486 VLPNSG
-492 PDSVRTDQL
+492 PDSVRTDRL
-501 VRDIREAAP
+501 VRDIRAVAP
-510 GIHGT
+510 ELRDT
-515 TGATVAVTGTTAVN
+515 TGASIAVTGTTAVN

-538 SLLPFVAIVVGLSLL
+538 SLLSFVAIVVGLSLL
-553 LLMIVFRS
+553 LLMMVFRS

-595 LDVPHSGPVVSFL
+595 LGVPHSGPVVSFL

-633 EWAHTGRARQSVV
+633 EWAHTGQARRSVV

-669 FFPLDDAL
+669 FFPLDDSL

-733 QKAGPAGSEEPEP
+733 QKTEPTESREPEP
-746 VSLEPTHARAT
+746 A
-757 PTDSTTPGRGERR
+757 G
-770 EASGSR
+770 ASGARGNSGK